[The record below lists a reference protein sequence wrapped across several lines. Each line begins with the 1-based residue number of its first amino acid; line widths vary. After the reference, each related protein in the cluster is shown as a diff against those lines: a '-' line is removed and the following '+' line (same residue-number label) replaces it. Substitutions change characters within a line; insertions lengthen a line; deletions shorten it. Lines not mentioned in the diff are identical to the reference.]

1 MDQIPMLTENSK
13 RGKYGS
19 NPKCDQKD
27 KTESTNTHV
36 KKLLK
41 EVDKVKFPM
50 WLENIK
56 RGAHG
61 SNPYV
66 TWK

>member
-1 MDQIPMLTENSK
+1 MDQIPMWTENSK
-13 RGKYGS
+13 RGKHGW

-27 KTESTNTHV
+27 KTESTNTNV